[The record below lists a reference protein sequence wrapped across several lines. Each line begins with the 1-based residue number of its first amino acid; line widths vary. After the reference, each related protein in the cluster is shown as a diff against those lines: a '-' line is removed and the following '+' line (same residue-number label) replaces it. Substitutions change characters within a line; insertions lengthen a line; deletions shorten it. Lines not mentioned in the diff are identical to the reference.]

1 MPKYRKLYTKI
12 VESFDFNDMPDDFH
26 RLFWT
31 LLPLVASRE
40 GTLPDYPTLILSK
53 VFPMRR
59 DVEAKQVEAAL
70 DWFAAHDMIRYYEA
84 KGRRYIWIVNFAEY
98 QGVTEKE
105 AASEYPPVPESVKTY
120 SGPIPDLLQSKS
132 RLDSYSDADAN
143 SNADVVA
150 AAPTPE
156 PPQPPPPDPAVAEVF
171 RAWENANGLAT
182 ATHSG
187 LLLAMIDEYGGAWV
201 RDAIGEAAAS
211 TNRFAPRYIE
221 SILQRWK
228 RDGKGNGKA
237 RASPGDGGKVPRAFE
252 RLKEIDA
259 EWAKEGAGET

>member
-1 MPKYRKLYTKI
+1 MPKYRKLHTKI

-40 GTLPDYPTLILSK
+40 GTLPDHATLILSK

-59 DVEAKQVEAAL
+59 DVEASQVEAAL

-84 KGRRYIWIVNFAEY
+84 NGRRYIWIVNFAEY

-105 AASEYPPVPESVKTY
+105 AASEYPPVPESVKTN
-120 SGPIPDLLQSKS
+120 SGQTLDQFQTKS
-132 RLDSYSDADAN
+132 CLDADAPAN
-143 SNADVVA
+143 ATTNATADVVA
-150 AAPTPE
+150 AAPPPE

-187 LLLAMIDEYGGAWV
+187 LLLAMVDEYGGAWV

-211 TNRFAPRYIE
+211 TNHFAPRYIE

-237 RASPGDGGKVPRAFE
+237 RASPGAQAGAVFDEWV
-252 RLKEIDA
+252 KEQG
-259 EWAKEGAGET
+259 EGVT